1 MDEASVRLFD
11 RYREGDERAADEL
24 FRRYVD
30 RLIGLARNRMSSGL
44 ERRVDAEDVVQSV
57 YRSFFAHARD
67 GQYTI
72 ERTGDLWRLLATIT
86 VNKVRKKARF
96 HGQQKRAIE
105 RERSLD
111 GGTGTC
117 AEEVELFAG
126 GPSTPDAVA
135 VVDELEAVMAGLTA
149 RQREMLELRLQ
160 GQSLQEIAEAV
171 GRSQR
176 TVRRFLD
183 QAQTLLEQRLF
194 EVRNE

>member
-11 RYREGDERAADEL
+11 RYRNGDEDAADEL

-44 ERRVDAEDVVQSV
+44 ARRVDAEDVVQSV
-57 YRSFFAHARD
+57 YRSFFAHARN
-67 GQYTI
+67 GQYAI
-72 ERTGDLWRLLATIT
+72 ERAGDLWRLLATIT

-96 HGQQKRAIE
+96 HGQQKRSID

-111 GGTGTC
+111 SGTGTS
-117 AEEVELFAG
+117 ADEVELFAG
-126 GPSTPDAVA
+126 GPATPDAVA
-135 VVDELEAVMAGLTA
+135 VVDELEAVMVGLEA
-149 RQREMLELRLQ
+149 KHREMLELRLQ
-160 GQSLQEIAEAV
+160 GQCLQEIADKV

-183 QAQTLLEQRLF
+183 QAQTLLEQRLL
-194 EVRNE
+194 EVRD